1 VEKVIAEQHETA
13 RLAEL
18 PAAPPLPIK
27 VDPASLCEPRS
38 VRRETRIPAAQW
50 QKIAADAREH
60 GTTADSVLV
69 AAFAEILAFW
79 SGQNKLSLGVS
90 AKRFLLVPFV
100 RQENWLATLRRFE
113 KEMRLSGENAPPSN
127 ETPVPVVFSTGEAAD
142 LPAGLWLTC
151 RAAPDKQEK
160 GDFRVIWDAID
171 ELFPAGM
178 TDAMVG
184 AYQRLLAW
192 LGDPKSDWRSQIP
205 DLLPAGQRA
214 IRTKVNSTA
223 ATLPSRLLHEG
234 FFAHA
239 AAHPERLA
247 LCWGENGKLTYGEL
261 AESALRIANYLQRQ
275 NVQAGEAVCV
285 CLPRGPQQITAT
297 LGILAAGGV
306 YVPIGTD
313 QPAARRARIQASAGA
328 RIVLDD
334 VTEAL
339 KMPPLAAPV
348 AVSGD
353 SLAYVIYTSGSTGEP
368 KGVEMQHQAT
378 YNTIADLNERFQVGP
393 NDRVLAVSSLAFDL
407 SVYDIFG
414 LLSAGGAVVLI
425 GEEDQ
430 REAYNWV
437 ELCFRWSVTIWDS
450 VPALLDM
457 FLIAAQSQCL
467 ALPLRLAFASGD
479 WIGLDLPAR
488 VAAAAPGCRFIA
500 MGGATEAAIWSN
512 SLEVSAVPAHW
523 RSIPYGYPLRNQKFR
538 VVDPSGRDCPEWTP
552 GELWIGGVGVAR
564 GYRGDAELTA
574 RRFVEVAGERWY
586 RTGDLGRYLADGM
599 LEFLGREDQQVKIG
613 GHRIE
618 LGEIEAALESDPA
631 VSRAVAAKAQGRS
644 RGISAWIV
652 ARKGQVP
659 DEGQLRKR
667 LADRLPSYMVPDT
680 IFTVESLPLSANGKV
695 DRGALAKL
703 LVTET
708 ARGAETAAAHPLE
721 AEIAALWSEVLGVA
735 NIGRSEKF
743 FTLGGDSLTAMRILE
758 ALRSRFKMS
767 ISMRQLF
774 AAPTVAELAA
784 FVAKHSKRK

>member
-1 VEKVIAEQHETA
+1 VKKVIAEEHETA
-13 RLAEL
+13 RFAEV
-18 PAAPPLPIK
+18 PAAPPLPLK
-27 VDPASLCEPRS
+27 VDPASLPEQRS
-38 VRRETRIPAAQW
+38 VRREARIPAAQW
-50 QKIAADAREH
+50 QIIADQARAH
-60 GTTADSVLV
+60 GLTGDGVL
-69 AAFAEILAFW
+69 ATAFAEILAFW
-79 SGQNKLSLGVS
+79 SGQDKLSLGVG
-90 AKRFLLVPFV
+90 AKPLLPVPYV
-100 RQENWLATLRRFE
+100 RHGSWLASALFLENET
-113 KEMRLSGENAPPSN
+113 RLSRENAAPDNIP
-127 ETPVPVVFSTGEAAD
+127 PVPVIFSTDEPVD
-142 LPAGLWLTC
+142 LPAGLWLAC
-151 RAAPDKQEK
+151 RVASDKQGK
-160 GDFRVIWDAID
+160 GDLRVTWDAID

-178 TDAMVG
+178 IDAMFG
-184 AYQRLLAW
+184 AHQRLLAW
-192 LGDPKSDWRSQIP
+192 LADPRSDWRGQTP
-205 DLLPAGQRA
+205 DLLPAEQRA

-223 ATLPSRLLHEG
+223 AALPSRLLHEG
-234 FFAHA
+234 FFEHA

-247 LCWGENGKLTYGEL
+247 LGWGEDGKITYGEL
-261 AESALRIANYLQRQ
+261 AESALRIAHYLQGQ
-275 NVQAGEAVCV
+275 NVKTGDAVCV
-285 CLPRGPQQITAT
+285 CLPRGPQQIAAT

-313 QPAARRARIQASAGA
+313 QPAARRARIQSSAGA
-328 RIVLDD
+328 GIFLDD

-339 KMPPLAAPV
+339 KMPPLPGPV

-414 LLSAGGAVVLI
+414 LLSAGGAVILI

-479 WIGLDLPAR
+479 WVGLDLPGR
-488 VAAAAPGCRFIA
+488 VAAAAPSCRFIA

-512 SLEVSAVPAHW
+512 SIEVSAVPAHW

-538 VVDPSGRDCPEWTP
+538 VVDASGRDCPEWTP
-552 GELWIGGVGVAR
+552 GELWIGGVGLAR

-574 RRFVEVAGERWY
+574 RRFVEAEGERWY
-586 RTGDLGRYLADGM
+586 RTGDLGRYLAAGL

-631 VSRAVAAKAQGRS
+631 VSRAVAAKAPGRS
-644 RGISAWIV
+644 RGIGAWVV
-652 ARKGQVP
+652 ACKGQVP
-659 DEGQLRKR
+659 DEGQLRQR

-680 IFTVESLPLSANGKV
+680 IFTVERLPLSANGKV

-703 LVTET
+703 MAAE
-708 ARGAETAAAHPLE
+708 AERAAETVAAHPLE
-721 AEIAALWSEVLGVA
+721 AEISALWSEVLGIA

-758 ALRSRFKMS
+758 ALRRRFKMS

-784 FVAKHSKRK
+784 FVEKQRKKR